1 MTDHICM
8 IKYILICK
16 TTQDADIVSANDILV
31 YKTEIIQP
39 LMHDECRK
47 DSIALILSNIRSAN

>member
-8 IKYILICK
+8 IKYICICK

-31 YKTEIIQP
+31 YKTELVQP
-39 LMHDECRK
+39 LMHECRK